1 MSVTPDLQMKTV
13 ISREDLRFVNIA
25 EHFTLVDHSC
35 QQTLYI
41 VLTKQANHYL

>member
-25 EHFTLVDHSC
+25 EHVTLVDHSH
-35 QQTLYI
+35 QRTLYI
-41 VLTKQANHYL
+41 VPAKQTNHYL